1 MSHVSP
7 NPFLHFLHSVSNE
20 ENVFTRHWGWLLI
33 LGIFMILLGLIA
45 IGTPWVGALAIDF
58 LVGWLLVVGGLAHLI
73 DSVQSRKWSGF
84 FLELLTGALYL
95 VIGIVLLM
103 HPLRG
108 ILTLTMLLGIFF
120 MIEGVFKIV
129 LAIELRKIWS
139 WGWMLMNGILAL
151 ILGGLIWNQ
160 WPSSSAWA
168 IGLLVGIDLLFGGWT
183 MIILSLA
190 ARPPTPQPEAKPQ
203 E

>member
-1 MSHVSP
+1 MSHVSL
-7 NPFLHFLHSVSNE
+7 NQFFHHLHSGINE
-20 ENVFTRHWGWLLI
+20 ENVFSRHWGWMMV

-45 IGTPWVGALAIDF
+45 IGTPWVAALAIDF
-58 LVGWLLVVGGLAHLI
+58 LVGWLLVVGGLAHLL
-73 DSVQSRKWSGF
+73 DAFQSRKWGGF

-95 VIGIVLLM
+95 IMGIVLLM

-108 ILTLTMLLGIFF
+108 VLTLTMLLGIFF
-120 MIEGVFKIV
+120 LIEGIFKIV

-151 ILGGLIWNQ
+151 VLGGLIWNQ

-190 ARPPTPQPEAKPQ
+190 ARQPTPEPEIKT
-203 E
+203 